1 MEFIINSL
9 ETLRTDDEAV
19 ALAQFLW
26 WTSERAQGINTPA
39 AHISPSSS
47 SSFIQLIS
55 THHRLS
61 FFNLQRSFSPS
72 QLIQH
77 TLSYHTLFNNQQQ
90 HLSPLRCRPHPF
102 STTLSS
108 LLRASMP
115 TMRLELPVH
124 LVVSTQ
130 SFFAASFSC
139 FIMLST
145 HVHHRITAALFLHV
159 VSLSSSRFPSR
170 FPSTSPALELSS
182 GNVGLRHTPKS
193 SDCSAQCAMHS
204 APSSFVLSHRRFL
217 FQLH

>member
-9 ETLRTDDEAV
+9 EILRTDDEAV

-130 SFFAASFSC
+130 SFFAASFSRASSC
-139 FIMLST
+139 YQHTS
-145 HVHHRITAALFLHV
+145 ITA
-159 VSLSSSRFPSR
+159 SLQHFSFMLFPSHPR
-170 FPSTSPALELSS
+170 GSRRVFPALAQPWSS
-182 GNVGLRHTPKS
+182 AR
-193 SDCSAQCAMHS
+193 AMLAYVTRQSPLIAVHS